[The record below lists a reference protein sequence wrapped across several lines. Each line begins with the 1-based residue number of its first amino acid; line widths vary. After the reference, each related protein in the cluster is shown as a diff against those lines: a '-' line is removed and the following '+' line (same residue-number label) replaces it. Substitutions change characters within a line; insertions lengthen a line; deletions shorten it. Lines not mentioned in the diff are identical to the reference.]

1 MPDIYQA
8 IITEPVII
16 DRKQIIINAICKA
29 KNVEFNDI
37 NTKDRGVFKVYARHL
52 IMFFLLENGFS
63 STESA
68 LVFNRDHATAIHAR
82 KTINNLCDTDK
93 SIRFEVNKFRMMIE
107 SYLKK

>member
-8 IITEPVII
+8 IICDTTIS

-29 KNVEFNDI
+29 KNVEFKDI

-68 LVFNRDHATAIHAR
+68 LVFNRDHATAIHSR

-93 SIRFEVNKFRMMIE
+93 SIRFEVNKLRMMIE
-107 SYLKK
+107 SYLKR